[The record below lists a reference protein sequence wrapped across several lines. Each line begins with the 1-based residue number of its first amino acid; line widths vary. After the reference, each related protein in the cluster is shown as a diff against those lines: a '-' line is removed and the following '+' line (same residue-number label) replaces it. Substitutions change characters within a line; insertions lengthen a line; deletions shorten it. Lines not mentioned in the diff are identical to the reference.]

1 MDFFQGLLSSLQQD
15 ATDVFS
21 VADVVLVTVLSFLL
35 SLVIARV
42 YQITYKGVS
51 YVQSYVHTLILM
63 TMVVAIIMLIIGSN
77 IARAFALVG
86 ALSIVRF
93 RNAIKDTR
101 DVGYIFFAMAI
112 GMACGTRFYLLAVI
126 ATCVISFILWGMS
139 TLNLFAKDI
148 REQILKIRL
157 PGDMRY
163 ETLFDRAF
171 NRYLNRY
178 NLIAV
183 ETVQAGTLTELIFGV
198 EYPAAMSS
206 ASARSEPTVLRTAA
220 KWDGLEPGVILGS
233 PALVSGGAEQPRVVQ
248 QPPRHPKMV
257 RI

>member
-1 MDFFQGLLSSLQQD
+1 MDFSGFLSSLQD

-21 VADVVLVTVLSFLL
+21 VADVVLVTILSFLL

-42 YQITYKGVS
+42 YQVTYKGVS
-51 YVQSYVHTLILM
+51 YTQSYVHTLIM
-63 TMVVAIIMLIIGSN
+63 MSMIVAIIMLIIGSN

-93 RNAIKDTR
+93 RNAVKDTR

-126 ATCVISFILWGMS
+126 ATLIISFILWGMFI
-139 TLNLFAKDI
+139 LNLFAKDI

-163 ETLFDRAF
+163 DRLFDSVFA
-171 NRYLNRY
+171 RYLNRFS
-178 NLIAV
+178 LIAV
-183 ETVQAGTLTELIFGV
+183 ETVQAGTLTELIYGV
-198 EYPAAMSS
+198 ELKKQTDAQAFMS
-206 ASARSEPTVLRTAA
+206 ELRQLNDNN
-220 KWDGLEPGVILGS
+220 KV
-233 PALVSGGAEQPRVVQ
+233 ALITGYHEVDL
-248 QPPRHPKMV
+248 
-257 RI
+257 